1 MKYQR
6 IIVTLL
12 ALCMLLSML
21 PITAL
26 AANMTASED
35 LIRFIKS
42 NETFREFAYWDY
54 QHYSIGYG
62 TKCNAGEYPN
72 GITMEEA
79 DALLRRY
86 VADAEKSVNSFVSKN
101 KLNPSQQEFDC
112 MVTVTYGL
120 GVKWMGSGYD
130 LPKLFINGC
139 TELEL
144 LNCLGGWVTAN
155 GETLNGL
162 IYRRMR
168 ENYIYFHGIYNASD
182 NIAKDVPYAC
192 VKFDPNGGEV
202 DYKRVYTFRG
212 EAYGLEL
219 ELPAPTREGYTFA
232 GWFDSKGNRVTDAT
246 VAETALMT
254 VTAKWSTAPEL
265 YSDVKPKDWFYQDVK
280 RASELGLFTG
290 YSDGSFLPKATMT
303 RAMFA
308 QVLYRIAGEP
318 ECEAA
323 LPFEDVK
330 AKSWY
335 YKAVC
340 WAYDA
345 DVVNG
350 VSSTS
355 FAPDSKITREQM
367 TTMLYKYASAC
378 GIADSDAPA
387 LPESF
392 VDRAEVSRYAVGP
405 MGWAVDVGLINGV
418 GGSRLAPKNDATR
431 AQAAAILVRLT
442 ALLEQAE
449 EEPEPD
455 PEVNPEE
462 AEGVLEAAEEVV
474 APNSAKKSLA
484 GVA

>member
-1 MKYQR
+1 MKYRR
-6 IIVTLL
+6 IIAILL
-12 ALCMLLSML
+12 ALCTLLSMQ
-21 PITAL
+21 PITAT

-35 LIRFIKS
+35 LIQFIKDS
-42 NETFREFAYWDY
+42 EGFTKYPHWDY
-54 QHYSIGYG
+54 QHYSVGYG
-62 TKCNAGEYPN
+62 TMCNAGEYSG
-72 GITMEEA
+72 GITEAEA

-86 VADAEKSVNSFVSKN
+86 IGDAEKSVNSFVSKN
-101 KLNPSQQEFDC
+101 KLDPSQQEFDC
-112 MVTVTYGL
+112 MVSINYGL
-120 GVKWMGSGYD
+120 GTKWQSSSYD
-130 LPKLFINGC
+130 LPKLFITGC

-168 ENYIYFHGIYNASD
+168 ENYIYFHGIYNATD
-182 NIAKDVPYAC
+182 NIARDVPYAC

-219 ELPAPTREGYTFA
+219 KLPTPIREGYSFA

-265 YSDVKPKDWFYQDVK
+265 YSDVKPTDWFYQDVK

-290 YSDGSFLPKATMT
+290 YSDGSFLPQATMT

-318 ECEAA
+318 KCEAA
-323 LPFEDVK
+323 LPFTDVEEK
-330 AKSWY
+330 VWY
-335 YKAVC
+335 TKAVR

-345 DVVNG
+345 GIVNG
-350 VSSTS
+350 VSDMS
-355 FAPDSKITREQM
+355 FAPNRKITREQM
-367 TTMLYKYASAC
+367 ATMLYKYAAAC
-378 GIADSDAPA
+378 GIADDDPPA

-392 VDRAEVSRYAVGP
+392 SDRAEVSRYAAGP
-405 MGWAVDVGLINGV
+405 MGWAVSVGLINGV
-418 GGSRLAPKNDATR
+418 GGSRLAPKSDATR
-431 AQAAAILVRLT
+431 AQAAAILVRMT
-442 ALLEQAE
+442 ALLEEAE
-449 EEPEPD
+449 KEAPTEKPEPL
-455 PEVNPEE
+455 E

-474 APNSAKKSLA
+474 MPEPISTFSV